1 MPIRNWDALTSHG
14 NIAGRRLVATI
25 LQAGLE
31 AADPYENIRRL
42 VRVEG
47 NGLSVGQPEFD
58 PLGSPAHGTD
68 VYDLDTLGRIFV
80 FGAGKGIQRAALAL
94 EDALG
99 DRLTGG
105 HIIDKKGG
113 DLAGLRRIGV
123 TLGAHPVPDEDCA
136 LGCRRILEMTRDLR
150 PDDLVFTVGSSGL
163 GSLLTLP
170 APGISLEDI
179 RRTVYLMQIERGAP
193 TGDLSPIR
201 NHLDRLKGGRL
212 AAAIRPARAIHVLCK
227 PPQPWEDLVYHN
239 TWVHFF
245 PDCSTYADAVASLH
259 KWDAWNAV
267 PESVRRHLS
276 QADPAQETIKPGQYL
291 TWPHRIFCVFRE
303 EETQWAT
310 PRRKAQAL
318 GIRPVLLATGVHA
331 EAAQAGRYAAAI
343 ARTIETLGEP
353 FESPVALFTGGEM
366 LVTVGRE
373 NGIGGRNQEWALS
386 AALQIAGSRNIVM
399 GAVDSDGTDGPG
411 SQYVPGADYPTLAG
425 GLVDGETVRE
435 AREQGIDLLAALR
448 RHDATPA
455 LLTLGSGILAPQ
467 STGLVDLGVVL
478 VMGRKGGLRQ
488 AEVRP

>member
-14 NIAGRRLVATI
+14 NVAGRQFVAAI

-31 AADPYENIRRL
+31 AADPYENIRQL

-47 NGLSVGQPEFD
+47 DRLLVGQLEFD
-58 PLGSPAHGTD
+58 PLGSPVHGTD
-68 VYDLDTLGRIFV
+68 VYDLNRIGRILV
-80 FGAGKGIQRAALAL
+80 LGGGKGIQRAALAL

-105 HIIDKKGG
+105 HVIDKKGG
-113 DLAGLRRIGV
+113 DLVGLRRVGV
-123 TLGAHPVPDEDCA
+123 TFGAHPVPDEDCV
-136 LGCRRILEMTRDLR
+136 LGCRRILDLTRDLR
-150 PDDLVFTVGSSGL
+150 PEDLVFTLGASGL

-193 TGDLSPIR
+193 TSDLSPIR
-201 NHLDRLKGGRL
+201 NHLDMLKGGRL
-212 AAAIRPARAIHVLCK
+212 AAAIRPARAIHILCK

-245 PDCSTYADAVASLH
+245 PDASTYAEAVDALH
-259 KWDAWNAV
+259 RWDAWDAV

-276 QADPAQETIKPGQYL
+276 QADPAQETVKPAEYL
-291 TWPHRIFCVFRE
+291 TWPHRITCVFRDE
-303 EETQWAT
+303 ESRWAT
-310 PRRKAQAL
+310 PRRKAQEL
-318 GIRPVLLATGVHA
+318 GVRPVLLATGIHA
-331 EAAQAGRYAAAI
+331 EASQAGRYAASV
-343 ARTIETLGEP
+343 ARTIEGAGEP
-353 FESPVALFTGGEM
+353 FEPPVVLFTGGEM

-411 SQYVPGADYPTLAG
+411 SQYVPDADYPTLAG

-435 AREQGIDLLAALR
+435 ARARGIDLRDSLR
-448 RHDATPA
+448 RHDTTPPLLA
-455 LLTLGSGILAPQ
+455 LDSGILAPQ
-467 STGLVDLGVVL
+467 STGLVDLGVIL
-478 VMGRKGGLRQ
+478 VMGRKG
-488 AEVRP
+488 